1 MREKGQFYD
10 VSFPIQEHYSNAF
23 FFFLSLRSILMLSPH
38 FLLCLFLG
46 FYFFIFLLFWYS
58 HFILNRLSLIPVI

>member
-23 FFFLSLRSILMLSPH
+23 FFCPSEAF
-38 FLLCLFLG
+38 
-46 FYFFIFLLFWYS
+46 
-58 HFILNRLSLIPVI
+58 